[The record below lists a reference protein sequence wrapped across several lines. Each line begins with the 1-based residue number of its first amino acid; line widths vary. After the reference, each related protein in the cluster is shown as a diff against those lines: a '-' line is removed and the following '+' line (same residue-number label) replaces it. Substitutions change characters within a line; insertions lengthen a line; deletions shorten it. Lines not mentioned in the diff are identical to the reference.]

1 MKHLQNLLTL
11 ALILLVVLKLI
22 DFSNLAAVDIII
34 LVLIAVDV
42 VLSIV
47 QMVKGRKHDVQ

>member
-1 MKHLQNLLTL
+1 VKHLQNLLTL